1 MREPA
6 FAQSKLP
13 LTVSDIVQLE
23 PRFKAETW
31 LKELDS
37 LLKQYNFNYTSE
49 SELQDGISEVFST
62 VGSPFQSECI
72 LSKEDRVDFYW
83 PDAQVGVEVKIKH
96 SLSALTRQVHR
107 YVQHES
113 IKGILIVSGKAR
125 LNQIPHIINGK
136 PVLIHS
142 LLGSSL

>member
-1 MREPA
+1 
-6 FAQSKLP
+6 
-13 LTVSDIVQLE
+13 VSDIVQLE

-31 LKELDS
+31 LKELDC

-49 SELQDGISEVFST
+49 RELQDGITEVFAT
-62 VGSPFQSECI
+62 LEPAFQSECI